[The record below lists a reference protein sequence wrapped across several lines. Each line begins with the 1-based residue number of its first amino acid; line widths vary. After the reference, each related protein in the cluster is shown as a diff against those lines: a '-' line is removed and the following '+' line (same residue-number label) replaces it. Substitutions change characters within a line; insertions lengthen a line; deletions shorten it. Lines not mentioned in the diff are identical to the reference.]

1 MGHEEL
7 QKDAANIRMLKSK
20 VVNTWI
26 LGSLYSLL
34 FDLSTFEEIPLS
46 NIGLYDLKVFI
57 FSMSRVFIERKGE
70 EITYPLFDLV
80 LECLD
85 ELEMNRG
92 NLNMEYVDVENEI
105 ESVPESVFNDV
116 NVLVLCQ

>member
-1 MGHEEL
+1 
-7 QKDAANIRMLKSK
+7 MLKSK